1 MNLLHLKSTSKKY
14 ISINLGLVILFAFL
28 YYLSNFIDKS
38 NGIKNLHGSENNSMS
53 FMDAL
58 GYSLITQTTVGYTVF
73 IPMTQYTKNI
83 NLLQLIS
90 IIIVVGLFI

>member
-1 MNLLHLKSTSKKY
+1 TSKKY
-14 ISINLGLVILFAFL
+14 ILINLALTFIFAFL
-28 YYLSNFIDKS
+28 YYLSNYIDTS
-38 NGIKNLHGSENNSMS
+38 EGIKHLHRSDDGKMS

-90 IIIVVGLFI
+90 IIVVIGLFI

>member
-1 MNLLHLKSTSKKY
+1 MNLLNLRPISKRY
-14 ISINLGLVILFAFL
+14 IFINLILVIVFAFL
-28 YYLSNFIDKS
+28 YYSSNFIDNT
-38 NGIKNLHGSENNSMS
+38 NGIKTVHSSDEQKMS

-83 NLLQLIS
+83 NLLQLFS
-90 IIIVVGLFI
+90 IIIVIGMFI

>member
-1 MNLLHLKSTSKKY
+1 MNLLNLKSVSKKY
-14 ISINLGLVILFAFL
+14 IFINLILVIIFAFL
-28 YYLSNFIDKS
+28 YYSSNFIDNT
-38 NGIKNLHGSENNSMS
+38 NGIKSVHSSDEKKMT

-90 IIIVVGLFI
+90 IIVVIGMFI

>member
-1 MNLLHLKSTSKKY
+1 
-14 ISINLGLVILFAFL
+14 L
-28 YYLSNFIDKS
+28 YYLSNFIDNTK
-38 NGIKNLHGSENNSMS
+38 GIKTVHDSDDKMLT

-83 NLLQLIS
+83 NFLQLLS
-90 IIIVVGLFI
+90 IIIVVGYFI

>member
-1 MNLLHLKSTSKKY
+1 MNLLHLKTRSSKY
-14 ISINLGLVILFAFL
+14 IAVNLFLVIFFAVL
-28 YYLSNFIDKS
+28 YYLSNLFDKT
-38 NGIKNLHGSENNSMS
+38 NAIKNIRESDKKNMT

-83 NLLQLIS
+83 NLLQLLS
-90 IIIVVGLFI
+90 IIIVIGYFI